1 MFRSCQKH
9 VQSPDRTVIIP
20 VFQVFKNLNE
30 GNLIFSRTG
39 RIPFLKN
46 LDNRV
51 RNFPSDDNLK
61 RYPTKFLEMCQSSV
75 LNDKELEVDFRLL
88 IASVS
93 SVEGDSNSEVWTIQ
107 SSGVQVRKHAY
118 DEFMNAKV
126 ERDLTEK
133 WGQSYGRR

>member
-93 SVEGDSNSEVWTIQ
+93 SVEGDSNSEVVDGLFKALVSKLENT
-107 SSGVQVRKHAY
+107 RM
-118 DEFMNAKV
+118 MN
-126 ERDLTEK
+126 
-133 WGQSYGRR
+133 S

>member
-20 VFQVFKNLNE
+20 VFQVFKVFKNLNE

-61 RYPTKFLEMCQSSV
+61 RYPTKFLEMFQSSV
-75 LNDKELEVDFRLL
+75 FNDKELEVDFRML

-93 SVEGDSNSEVWTIQ
+93 SVKGDSNSEVMDGLFKALVSKLENT
-107 SSGVQVRKHAY
+107 RM
-118 DEFMNAKV
+118 MN
-126 ERDLTEK
+126 
-133 WGQSYGRR
+133 S

>member
-1 MFRSCQKH
+1 
-9 VQSPDRTVIIP
+9 
-20 VFQVFKNLNE
+20 
-30 GNLIFSRTG
+30 
-39 RIPFLKN
+39 
-46 LDNRV
+46 
-51 RNFPSDDNLK
+51 
-61 RYPTKFLEMCQSSV
+61 MCQSSV

-93 SVEGDSNSEVWTIQ
+93 SVEGDSNSEVVGGLFKAL
-107 SSGVQVRKHAY
+107 SGVQVRKHAY

>member
-9 VQSPDRTVIIP
+9 LQSPDRKNCHHPSIP
-20 VFQVFKNLNE
+20 GYRTKNLNE

-39 RIPFLKN
+39 RISFLRN

-93 SVEGDSNSEVWTIQ
+93 SVEGDSNSEVVDGLFKALVSKLENT
-107 SSGVQVRKHAY
+107 RM
-118 DEFMNAKV
+118 MN
-126 ERDLTEK
+126 
-133 WGQSYGRR
+133 S

>member
-1 MFRSCQKH
+1 MPETRI
-9 VQSPDRTVIIP
+9 QSPDRTVIIP

-39 RIPFLKN
+39 RIPFLNN

-51 RNFPSDDNLK
+51 RNFPSDDDLK

-88 IASVS
+88 IASYPRS
-93 SVEGDSNSEVWTIQ
+93 
-107 SSGVQVRKHAY
+107 
-118 DEFMNAKV
+118 KV
-126 ERDLTEK
+126 TQILKSWMDYSKL
-133 WGQSYGRR
+133 WCPS